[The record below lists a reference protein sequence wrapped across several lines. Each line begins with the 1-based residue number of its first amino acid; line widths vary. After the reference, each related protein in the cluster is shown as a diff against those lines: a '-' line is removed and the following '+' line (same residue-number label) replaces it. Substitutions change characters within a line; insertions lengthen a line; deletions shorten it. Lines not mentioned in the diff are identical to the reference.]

1 MHVACGE
8 ASIPTSSKTVLGIGL
23 KLTATAFFSVML
35 ALGKAYSTYPVAQ
48 LVFFRSAFALVPL
61 MIWLLL
67 RGDFPRALYTSR
79 PGGHLV
85 RSVAGIGSMFCM
97 FASYALLPLAD
108 ATAIGYAAP
117 LMIVVLAGLLLGERI
132 TAFRWGAVFIGFC
145 GVLVMLS
152 DHLTGSIGSGVMSD
166 RGAIGAMIA
175 FVGAMLVAIAMI
187 QTRRLTMSEDTG
199 AITFYF
205 QATCT
210 VAGAL
215 ILFAA
220 AHWPSSWLLA
230 ALIQPQ
236 AWVWPTLQDWGPL
249 ILIGFCGGIGQIFMT
264 QGYRYTDAS
273 ILAVFDYSSLLFAI
287 VMGFFFFGDVPSEVV
302 VGGAAVVICAGLAV
316 LWQERRMGKNAGMGK
331 S

>member
-1 MHVACGE
+1 MSIQ
-8 ASIPTSSKTVLGIGL
+8 ASSRTGLGIGL

-35 ALGKAYSTYPVAQ
+35 GLGKAYSDYPVAQ

-61 MIWLLL
+61 MVWLLM

-79 PGGHLV
+79 LGGHLV
-85 RSVAGIGSMFCM
+85 RSFAGIGSMFCM

-117 LMIVVLAGLLLGERI
+117 LMIVVLAGIFLGERI
-132 TAFRWGAVFIGFC
+132 TLFRWAAILVGFA
-145 GVLVMLS
+145 GVLVMLW
-152 DHLTGSIGSGVMSD
+152 DHLSAGISGD
-166 RGAIGAMIA
+166 RGAVGAIIA
-175 FVGAMLVAIAMI
+175 FVGAMLVAVAMV

-205 QATCT
+205 QFTTT
-210 VAGAL
+210 VFGAL
-215 ILFAA
+215 VLIAA
-220 AHWPSSWLLA
+220 GFWGAEWPLA
-230 ALIQPQ
+230 TLVRPQ
-236 AWVWPTLQDWGPL
+236 AWIWPAPGDWLPL

-264 QGYRYTDAS
+264 QGYRFADAS

-287 VMGFFFFGDVPSEVV
+287 AIGVVFFGDVPSQIVLV
-302 VGGAAVVICAGLAV
+302 GAAVVIAAGLAV
-316 LWQERRMGKNAGMGK
+316 LWQERRMAK